1 MEYLIGGVIGLIVG
15 AVAAWLVAAGRAGAS
30 AAMAGQLR
38 DQLEKAEEV
47 QRELR
52 DSLDQAVRA
61 KVKAET
67 EAGETAKRFLEQR
80 KTLEDARSQLADAF
94 KALAGDALNKNTG
107 AFLTL
112 AKQTFEKIV
121 VEARGDLGKR
131 QEAINGLVKPL
142 AESLGK
148 FELHVRGLE
157 KNRQEAYASLE
168 THLKSLTATQTQ
180 LQKET
185 AGLVTALRT
194 PQVRGRWGEMTLR
207 RVVELAG
214 MSDHCDFTEQVSVN
228 TEDGSRLRP
237 DLIVQLPGD
246 REIVVD
252 AKVSLDAF
260 LTAASAESEE
270 DRKAALVHHARQMRT
285 HMTQLAGKTYWKQ
298 FDKAP
303 EFAVMFVPG
312 ESFFA
317 AAADV
322 DRSLIEDG
330 LKRRVILATPTTLM
344 ALLRA
349 VAFGW
354 RQEQVA
360 RNAQEISDLG
370 KQLYDRMRVLADHV
384 RTIGGGL
391 LKANTAYNKAV
402 GSMERMVVPAARR
415 FKDLGAGT
423 GQEIAA
429 IEPVEITT
437 RELSLPELDNGDNGE
452 AKDESASE

>member
-1 MEYLIGGVIGLIVG
+1 M
-15 AVAAWLVAAGRAGAS
+15 
-30 AAMAGQLR
+30 
-38 DQLEKAEEV
+38 
-47 QRELR
+47 
-52 DSLDQAVRA
+52 
-61 KVKAET
+61 
-67 EAGETAKRFLEQR
+67 
-80 KTLEDARSQLADAF
+80 
-94 KALAGDALNKNTG
+94 
-107 AFLTL
+107 
-112 AKQTFEKIV
+112 
-121 VEARGDLGKR
+121 
-131 QEAINGLVKPL
+131 VKPL

-148 FELHVRGLE
+148 FEQHVRGLE

-168 THLKSLTATQTQ
+168 THLKSLTVTQTQ

-214 MSDHCDFTEQVSVN
+214 MSDHCDFSEQVSVN
-228 TEDGSRLRP
+228 TEGGGRLRP

-270 DRKAALVHHARQMRT
+270 DRKAALAHHARQMRT
-285 HMTQLAGKTYWKQ
+285 HMTQLAGKTYWQQ
-298 FDKAP
+298 FEKAP

-317 AAADV
+317 AAV
-322 DRSLIEDG
+322 DMDRKLIEDG
-330 LKRRVILATPTTLM
+330 LERRVILATPTTLM

-384 RTIGGGL
+384 RSIGGGL
-391 LKANTAYNKAV
+391 L
-402 GSMERMVVPAARR
+402 
-415 FKDLGAGT
+415 
-423 GQEIAA
+423 
-429 IEPVEITT
+429 
-437 RELSLPELDNGDNGE
+437 
-452 AKDESASE
+452 